1 MAYSTYRARLA
12 SLKTSPESVEKEWEI
27 WSEVVAENIF
37 VICKTPMAKSITR
50 RTLLGFRKGKTN
62 MWAPKDL
69 INKIKNQAELFI
81 KKVGDLVG
89 KNVKIKAIVGNP
101 PYQVMDGGAGVAV
114 PYYHGLTLVGYAEC
128 DTFSRIYPGF
138 GEAIGNRPPAELPDL
153 HGIVL
158 HHTRTRI
165 MLCERL
171 LGYGEDRSLP

>member
-1 MAYSTYRARLA
+1 MDRTAG
-12 SLKTSPESVEKEWEI
+12 
-27 WSEVVAENIF
+27 EV
-37 VICKTPMAKSITR
+37 
-50 RTLLGFRKGKTN
+50 
-62 MWAPKDL
+62 
-69 INKIKNQAELFI
+69 
-81 KKVGDLVG
+81 
-89 KNVKIKAIVGNP
+89 
-101 PYQVMDGGAGVAV
+101 PYQPCVHGPEYEVTRLRGIRCPGDVVQDPPHLGSGEVRVYLESGPPEDLLRISALPHALAYVGGPPVLPNDGVMDGGAGVAV

-171 LGYGEDRSLP
+171 LGYGEDRSPP